1 MKQTIC
7 GLAVLAALS
16 SAPVFAHQE
25 GDFIVR
31 AGIAS
36 VVPNDSS
43 DKVLNTQS
51 ELAVNSNTQLGL
63 TLGYMFTDNISFE
76 VLAATPFSHKI
87 STSGGELGSLGDITF
102 ATYLYGPILLWWS

>member
-43 DKVLNTQS
+43 DKVLTLKVS
-51 ELAVNSNTQLGL
+51 WQL
-63 TLGYMFTDNISFE
+63 IAIPS
-76 VLAATPFSHKI
+76 
-87 STSGGELGSLGDITF
+87 
-102 ATYLYGPILLWWS
+102 

>member
-43 DKVLNTQS
+43 DKVGFV
-51 ELAVNSNTQLGL
+51 A
-63 TLGYMFTDNISFE
+63 
-76 VLAATPFSHKI
+76 
-87 STSGGELGSLGDITF
+87 
-102 ATYLYGPILLWWS
+102 

>member
-43 DKVLNTQS
+43 DKSVKHS
-51 ELAVNSNTQLGL
+51 KVSWQL
-63 TLGYMFTDNISFE
+63 IVIPS
-76 VLAATPFSHKI
+76 
-87 STSGGELGSLGDITF
+87 
-102 ATYLYGPILLWWS
+102 